1 MINNI
6 SIQNSKLENKVID
19 KLGYVS
25 RNQSFE
31 EILKNQIRENKE
43 LKFSKHAQER
53 VAQRGIEVTPTL
65 ISDLEKAVD
74 KARDKG
80 AKDVAVIG
88 QNEAFIVNVPNNVVV
103 TAMSYLELKNSI
115 FTNIDSAVIL

>member
-31 EILKNQIRENKE
+31 EILKNQIRDNKE

-103 TAMSYLELKNSI
+103 TAMSYLELKNSV

>member
-103 TAMSYLELKNSI
+103 TAMSYLELKNSV

>member
-6 SIQNSKLENKVID
+6 SIQNRKLENKVID

>member
-6 SIQNSKLENKVID
+6 SIQNRKLENKVID

-88 QNEAFIVNVPNNVVV
+88 QNEAFIVNIPNNVVV

>member
-88 QNEAFIVNVPNNVVV
+88 QNEAFIVNIPNNVVV

>member
-65 ISDLEKAVD
+65 ISDLDKAVD

-103 TAMSYLELKNSI
+103 TAMSYLELKNSV

>member
-53 VAQRGIEVTPTL
+53 VAQRGIDVTPTL

-103 TAMSYLELKNSI
+103 TAMSYLELKNSV